1 MALLGEATLQEGG
14 HPRVVFGEQDAHV
27 ESIVARI
34 GRGRVL
40 SVIFQV
46 GVMKSPPE
54 SSTVRPPI
62 RMRRSTFARPWLIR
76 APLAAIVLFSG
87 CVHYQPRPIGLSS
100 VLTRL
105 DARTLSDPG
114 LTRAVEP
121 AHLDGTWP
129 PEVWDLSAL
138 TLAGLYFH
146 PDLAVARASWGV
158 ARASLV
164 TAGEKPNPSLSA
176 GPGYNTSTPSA
187 TATPWILNLNLDFTI
202 ETAGKRRG
210 RIDEA
215 TRLSESARYKI
226 ADLAWQVRARI
237 RQALLDLFT
246 STEVAASLE
255 RQRLIQESNVV
266 LFRRQLDAGE
276 ISLFQMAQ
284 ARLML
289 DTLRLSAL
297 DTERQQRDARF
308 RLATS
313 LGLPETALADAK
325 FDLDVFRRAP
335 RDLPDA
341 EARRQALTN
350 RADILTALSGY
361 EASQATLQLEIAKQY
376 PDIHLGPGY
385 QLDQGS
391 HKWTLLFGLTLP
403 TFNRNQGRI
412 GEAEARR
419 QLAAVQV
426 EAVQA
431 RALGAIDRALAVYRA
446 ALTKVTLTEQII
458 SELHTAEQTA
468 QRQFTA
474 GEISQLD
481 LGIVQVELAGRELAR
496 LEALAQAQQ
505 ALGEIEDAMQT
516 PADLPMNPLP
526 GPPQ

>member
-1 MALLGEATLQEGG
+1 MLARPWFIGASSAAIALLG
-14 HPRVVFGEQDAHV
+14 
-27 ESIVARI
+27 
-34 GRGRVL
+34 
-40 SVIFQV
+40 
-46 GVMKSPPE
+46 
-54 SSTVRPPI
+54 
-62 RMRRSTFARPWLIR
+62 
-76 APLAAIVLFSG
+76 G
-87 CVHYQPRPIGLSS
+87 CVHYQPRPIELAS

-114 LTRAVEP
+114 LARAVEP
-121 AHLDGTWP
+121 VHLAGTWP
-129 PEVWDLSAL
+129 PEVWDLQAL

-158 ARASLV
+158 ARASVV
-164 TAGEKPNPSLSA
+164 TAGEKPNPSLNA
-176 GPGYNTSTPSA
+176 GPGYNTSTPAA
-187 TATPWILNLNLDFTI
+187 TITPWILNLNLDFAI
-202 ETAGKRRG
+202 ETAGKRRV

-215 TRLSESARYKI
+215 ARLSESARYKV
-226 ADLAWQVRARI
+226 ADMAWQVRARI

-246 STEVAASLE
+246 STEVAAVLE
-255 RQRLIQESNVV
+255 GQRLIQENNVV
-266 LFRRQLDAGE
+266 LFRRQLEAGE
-276 ISLFQMAQ
+276 ISLFQMSQ
-284 ARLML
+284 ASLML
-289 DTLRLSAL
+289 DTLRLSLL
-297 DTERQQRDARF
+297 DSQRQQRDARF

-313 LGLPETALADAK
+313 LGLPEAALAGAK
-325 FDLDVFRRAP
+325 FGLDVFRLAP

-341 EARRQALTN
+341 AARRQALTN
-350 RADILTALSGY
+350 RADVLTALSDY
-361 EASQATLQLEIAKQY
+361 EASQATLQLEVAKQY

-391 HKWTLLFGLTLP
+391 NKWTLLFGVTLP
-403 TFNRNQGRI
+403 VFNRNQGRI
-412 GEAEARR
+412 GEADARR
-419 QLAAVQV
+419 QLAAAQV

-458 SELHTAEQTA
+458 SELQTAEQTA
-468 QRQFTA
+468 QRQLTA

-526 GPPQ
+526 RPPQ